1 VAITDA
7 NAPSVWHDLPVVL
20 ARFLRLPLA
29 LGIMLGLTAAPV
41 EAQLWKPSKK
51 KPATAI
57 KAKSKPAP
65 RKVGKPTKR
74 KPKSA
79 RVRKKAPP
87 PAPVASDDVDDA
99 PIITI
104 YPGDDED

>member
-1 VAITDA
+1 MAITGA
-7 NAPSVWHDLPVVL
+7 PAPSVWHDLAVVF

-29 LGIMLGLTAAPV
+29 LAIACGLAAPAD
-41 EAQLWKPSKK
+41 AQLWKPTKK

-57 KAKSKPAP
+57 KAKTKPAP

-74 KPKSA
+74 KPKAA
-79 RVRKKAPP
+79 RLKAKQP
-87 PAPVASDDVDDA
+87 PAEAASNDTDDA

-104 YPGDDED
+104 YPGDDE

>member
-1 VAITDA
+1 MILAI
-7 NAPSVWHDLPVVL
+7 
-20 ARFLRLPLA
+20 A
-29 LGIMLGLTAAPV
+29 LGLGVSAIPA

-74 KPKSA
+74 KPKSTRA
-79 RVRKKAPP
+79 RKKAPP
-87 PAPVASDDVDDA
+87 AEPRAVANDDVDDA